1 MDPKK
6 IAQLVTTGKVYDLGM
21 EYYVGMPHHPN
32 HPPFAFSLT
41 KLHGEMVYD
50 GGVSASNCLFATGGH
65 TGTHF
70 DALGHISLKG
80 RVHGVGEIGP
90 WQAYQGLKKG
100 GIHEAAPVVTRGVL
114 LDIAGLEGKASLG
127 SDYRI
132 GKTVLQEAAKR
143 QGSTIEEGDA
153 VLIRTGWIKYF
164 NEPTKYISH
173 HEGCP
178 GLIEEGARWLVSQ
191 GVRYVGADTVALEKT
206 PTVNLPVHVILLVEN
221 GIHIIEAMNL
231 EQIAE
236 ESVYQFLFFASPLKI
251 KGGTASPVR
260 PVALA

>member
-6 IAQLVTTGKVYDLGM
+6 IAQLVTTGKAYDLGM

-50 GGVSASNCLFATGGH
+50 GGVSACNCLFTTGGH

-70 DALGHISLKG
+70 DALGHISLEG
-80 RVHGVGEIGP
+80 QVHGVGKIGP
-90 WQAYQGLKKG
+90 WQEYQGLKKG
-100 GIHEAAPVVTRGVL
+100 GIHEVAPVVTRGVL
-114 LDIAGLEGKASLG
+114 LDIAGLEGKATLD

-132 GKTVLQEAAKR
+132 GKMVLQEAAKR
-143 QGSTIEEGDA
+143 QKSPIEEGDA

-164 NEPTKYISH
+164 NEPTRYIAH
-173 HEGCP
+173 HGGCP
-178 GLIEEGARWLVSQ
+178 GLIEEGAQWLVSQ

-206 PTVNLPVHVILLVEN
+206 PTPNLPVHVILLVEN

-231 EQIAE
+231 EQLSE
-236 ESVYQFLFFASPLKI
+236 ERVYEFLFFASPLKI
-251 KGGTASPVR
+251 RGGSASPVR